1 MNYIETQQKTAR
13 QALIKSIQANFGL
26 FFIKLISGIFGQSF
40 ALVADAIESLS
51 DVVSSLLV
59 LFGLKY
65 ASKPADK
72 NHPYGHGKAEP
83 IVTMIVVLFLIGSAT
98 LIIIQS
104 IKNIGTPHESPKK
117 FTLVILGI
125 IIISKEILFQFMKNK
140 ASKTGSSSLL
150 ADAWHHR
157 ADAITSVAAFI
168 GISFSIYMGKGF
180 ESADDYA
187 ALFAAIVIIF
197 NAIKL
202 AKPAV
207 SEIMDENK
215 YPDLMNQLVE
225 LTEKTPGAIE
235 VEKCFIRKHGM
246 TYFVDM
252 HLVVDGNISVRDGHE
267 IAHLVKRNI
276 QHELPFITEMMIHIE
291 PN

>member
-1 MNYIETQQKTAR
+1 MNYIEIQQKIAR
-13 QALIKSIQANFGL
+13 KALINSIQANLCL
-26 FFIKLISGIFGQSF
+26 FVIKLIGGIFGQSF
-40 ALVADAIESLS
+40 ALVADSIESLS

-59 LFGLKY
+59 LLGLKY
-65 ASKPADK
+65 ASKPADE
-72 NHPYGHGKAEP
+72 NHPYGHGKVEP
-83 IVTMIVVLFLIGSAT
+83 IVTMIVVLFLLGSAT

-104 IKNIGTPHESPKK
+104 VNNIKIPHQSPKG
-117 FTLVILGI
+117 FTLIILGLI
-125 IIISKEILFQFMKNK
+125 IVSKEILFHFMKNK
-140 ASKTGSSSLL
+140 AQKTGSGSLL

-157 ADAITSVAAFI
+157 ADAISSVAAFI
-168 GISFSIYMGKGF
+168 GISFSIYMGPGF

-187 ALFAAIVIIF
+187 AIIAAFAIIY

-215 YPDLMNQLVE
+215 YPEIQQRILKITQM
-225 LTEKTPGAIE
+225 TPGTIE

-246 TYFVDM
+246 TYSVDM
-252 HLVVDGNISVRDGHE
+252 HLVVDGNISVSKGHE
-267 IAHLVKRNI
+267 ISHLVKKNI
-276 QHELPFITEMMIHIE
+276 QHELPNITEMMIHIE